1 MVAAPRAMRDRVG
14 AMLIWPLVA
23 FGLSAVNIA
32 TFALF
37 AFDKRQARIGGRRIP
52 ERTLLIMAAIGGSPG
67 ALAAQQILR
76 HKTRKQPFGAR
87 LATIVGVQAVGLA
100 LILSRL
106 QA

>member
-1 MVAAPRAMRDRVG
+1 MRDRVG

-23 FGLSAVNIA
+23 FGLSAVNLA
-32 TFALF
+32 TFLVF
-37 AFDKRQARIGGRRIP
+37 AFDKRQARTGGRRIP

-87 LATIVGVQAVGLA
+87 LASIVAVQAVGLA

>member
-1 MVAAPRAMRDRVG
+1 MRDGRG

-23 FGLSAVNIA
+23 FGLTAVNLA
-32 TFALF
+32 TFLLF
-37 AFDKRQARIGGRRIP
+37 ALDKHRARTGGRRNA
-52 ERTLLIMAAIGGSPG
+52 ERRLLTMAAIGGSLG

-87 LATIVGVQAVGLA
+87 LAGIVGVQAVILA
-100 LILSRL
+100 LVLARL

>member
-1 MVAAPRAMRDRVG
+1 
-14 AMLIWPLVA
+14 
-23 FGLSAVNIA
+23 
-32 TFALF
+32 
-37 AFDKRQARIGGRRIP
+37 IP
-52 ERTLLIMAAIGGSPG
+52 ERTLLTMAAIGGSPG

-87 LATIVGVQAVGLA
+87 LASIVGVQAVGLA